1 MCPSPTL
8 IVDTGCFRHA
18 TWVQA
23 MRKESWWCPVR
34 RCVQANGWM
43 GIFGLRLGREDPV
56 LVRDPDVDSQSA
68 S

>member
-1 MCPSPTL
+1 MWPSLTL

-18 TWVQA
+18 
-23 MRKESWWCPVR
+23 MRKDSWWYPVR